1 MFIINI
7 YIIYIYIY
15 IHIYAYT
22 YTRTQ
27 NFDIK
32 AYIAIISNLNE
43 IN

>member
-7 YIIYIYIY
+7 YMRV
-15 IHIYAYT
+15 YA

-27 NFDIK
+27 NFNKK